1 MGDEIKADYDQLEQ
15 IASRFSNQAQVV
27 EQLLG
32 TLRCSMENL
41 KGGWIGRGSDAF
53 FAEMNDEIVPAILR
67 LQDALQQG
75 SEVTRMIID
84 IMRRADEEASTL
96 FCRAVPLA
104 AIA

>member
-15 IASRFSNQAQVV
+15 IASRFSNQAQVI

-32 TLRCSMENL
+32 TLRCSMQNL
-41 KGGWIGRGSDAF
+41 QGGWIGRGSDAF
-53 FAEMNDEIVPAILR
+53 FGEMDDEVIPAILR

-75 SEVTRMIID
+75 SEVTRMIIN
-84 IMRRADEEASTL
+84 IMQQADQEASTL
-96 FCRAVPLA
+96 FCRAVPLP